1 MYFSCVSYIQTTQ
14 SETFKKR
21 IIYGQKVLILMGK
34 NYLFHK
40 RRKSDRCL
48 GIGQSY
54 LREARAGMEIV
65 CSLLYEVRKQKH
77 PNWTLTSPSP
87 MESAHE
93 VRRHVPVQRFSQ
105 CAPEQEHQ
113 RHWALLKQMHILR
126 PSPHLLSQKR
136 EHFNKTSR

>member
-1 MYFSCVSYIQTTQ
+1 MNKGERGKSEKNSKCLFLVLVTYRPQ
-14 SETFKKR
+14 S
-21 IIYGQKVLILMGK
+21 GQNELILMGK

-77 PNWTLTSPSP
+77 PNWTLTSHSP
-87 MESAHE
+87 MESTHE
-93 VRRHVPVQRFSQ
+93 VRRHLPVQRSS
-105 CAPEQEHQ
+105 
-113 RHWALLKQMHILR
+113 K
-126 PSPHLLSQKR
+126 
-136 EHFNKTSR
+136 